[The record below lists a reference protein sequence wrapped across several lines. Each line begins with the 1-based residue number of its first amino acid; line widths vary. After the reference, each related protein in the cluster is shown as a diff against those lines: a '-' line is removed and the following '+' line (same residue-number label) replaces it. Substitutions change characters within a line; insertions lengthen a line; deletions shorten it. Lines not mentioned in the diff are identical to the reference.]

1 MLVAHPEV
9 VPMPS
14 KRKSRKTT
22 TDFSADRPIVSAKAD
37 RLGRRAFA
45 EGLAKR
51 IQSWNG
57 RDSLVIALCGEWG
70 CGKTS
75 LKNMVIEKLR
85 RGASPKVDLLEFNP
99 WEISGRDS
107 LAASFFR
114 ELTLALSL
122 GEGDEPSTKGTIR
135 RLRLY
140 AKVASFGGT
149 ALKAVGAALGL
160 AGIPVGPAF
169 SAAGEAAS
177 QSGEVA
183 NQGAEAQEATD
194 EPGEQSLA
202 ELKRSLTR
210 DMAGLKRPV
219 LIVIDDIDRLTTDEI
234 REIFQLVKANADFPN
249 LIYLLMFDREI
260 VAGALDTIS
269 GNRGHEF
276 LDKIVQVLFHV
287 PQPSIKSVHKVL
299 FDGLDAHL
307 VDSGVGE
314 RWETSRWSRVWLD
327 GLSSYFTNLRCVYRF
342 LGSFGFHVSQMRIGK
357 TFELNPLDLMILETL
372 RLFEPSL
379 YEALPASRAVLV
391 GGGRWTSYLNDDEPK
406 KKAESEL
413 TRLLALVPEEK
424 RERLRE
430 ILTELFPALFGRKNV
445 DGESLL
451 RQLRVG
457 HEDIFDRYFTMSL
470 ASDDVSQADLDA
482 LRTNI
487 TKPADFARVCASLK
501 TRGQLEAAFQRL
513 DAYKQTL
520 PRTAF
525 PFLITTL
532 ADVGDSLPEKTDGDF
547 FSFDALVHAFRL
559 IFFGLRVIED
569 ENDRFAFLR
578 DGIDGSIGIRL
589 AALIVAREER
599 GNGNSDRD
607 FLVNEEHWADL
618 KPLAVERIRSAAK
631 DGRLKTMSGLS
642 GLLGCWQQWA
652 GEQEAKD
659 WVISQL
665 QNSDDALWVL
675 RTFLSTMRQESGKV
689 IFVRYLSLDT
699 LARFADIETL
709 SKLTKPL
716 EIAAL
721 EKQNMRA
728 LRAFRQ
734 AQVWKTEGKPDG
746 YNGDTW
752 RGENP
757 LAEET

>member
-1 MLVAHPEV
+1 
-9 VPMPS
+9 MPS
-14 KRKSRKTT
+14 KRKSPKTT
-22 TDFSADRPIVSAKAD
+22 ADFSADRPIATAKAD
-37 RLGRRAFA
+37 RLGRKAFA
-45 EGLAKR
+45 EALANR

-122 GEGDEPSTKGTIR
+122 EEAAEPSTKGTIR

-140 AKVASFGGT
+140 AKLASFGGT
-149 ALKAVGAALGL
+149 ALKAVGAALGM
-160 AGIPVGPAF
+160 AGNPVGPAF
-169 SAAGEAAS
+169 GVAGEAAS
-177 QSGEVA
+177 QSAEVA
-183 NQGAEAQEATD
+183 NQGAEAQEAAD
-194 EPGEQSLA
+194 EPLEQSLA

-210 DMAGLKRPV
+210 DMAELKRPV

-260 VAGALDTIS
+260 VTGALDHIS

-287 PQPSIKSVHKVL
+287 PQPSLKSVHKVL
-299 FDGLDAHL
+299 FDGLNAHL

-314 RWETSRWSRVWLD
+314 RWETSRWSNVWLG

-342 LGSFGFHVSQMRIGK
+342 LGSFGFHVSQMRTGK

-379 YEALPASRAVLV
+379 YEALPVSRAVLV
-391 GGGRWTSYLNDDEPK
+391 GGGRRASCLNDDEPK
-406 KKAESEL
+406 KKAESEI

-430 ILTELFPALFGRKNV
+430 ILTELFPALFGRRNV

-501 TRGQLEAAFQRL
+501 KRGQLETAFQRL
-513 DAYKQTL
+513 DAYKQTF
-520 PRTAF
+520 PKTAF
-525 PFLITTL
+525 PNLVTTL
-532 ADVGDSLPEKTDGDF
+532 VDVGDSLPEKTDGDI
-547 FSFDALVHAFRL
+547 FSFDALFHAQRL
-559 IFFGLRVIED
+559 IVFGLRAIEN
-569 ENDRFAFLR
+569 ENERFSHLR
-578 DGIDGSIGIRL
+578 DGIAASVGVRL
-589 AALIVAREER
+589 ATKIVAHEER
-599 GNGNSDRD
+599 RKDRSERD
-607 FLVNEEHWADL
+607 FLVTEEHWAEL
-618 KPLAVERIRSAAK
+618 KTLTVERIRSGAS
-631 DGRLKTMSGLS
+631 DGRLKPMTGLTD
-642 GLLGCWQQWA
+642 LLYRWREWTDENEVKNWITSNTVT
-652 GEQEAKD
+652 GE
-659 WVISQL
+659 
-665 QNSDDALWVL
+665 DALWVL

-689 IFVRYLSLDT
+689 VFVRYVRLDY
-699 LARFADIETL
+699 LAWFADVPTIEKLTAPIEM
-709 SKLTKPL
+709 SKLKK
-716 EIAAL
+716 ED
-721 EKQNMRA
+721 QRA

-734 AQVWKTEGKPDG
+734 ALIWRAEGKADD
-746 YNGDTW
+746 YNGDSW
-752 RGENP
+752 RGDNP
-757 LAEET
+757 LAEES